1 MKKIILFFFLAV
13 SFGLQAQKVYIHCGN
28 LIDGITDH
36 AKQEMT
42 LIIEGDTI
50 KSIRTGYLQPDGRED
65 RVIDCRS
72 MTVMPGLMDM
82 HVHIEGETSPDHYLK
97 RFTQNREVTAFESI
111 RYAEATLM
119 AGFTTVRDLGGSG
132 VNIALRDAVNKGL
145 VIGPRIFTA
154 GKSIAS
160 TGGHADPTSGFR
172 RTLEGDAGPREGV
185 ADGPDQCT
193 EAVRWRYKNGA
204 DLIKITGTGGVLSMA
219 KNGQN
224 PQFTQEEMNTIVRI
238 AADYGFHVAV
248 HAHGAEGMKRA
259 VLAGVHS
266 IEHGTLMT
274 PEIMD
279 LMIEKGT
286 WYVPTITA
294 GKFVAE
300 KAKISGYYPEVIRP
314 KALAIGPKIQSTFA
328 EAYRHGVK
336 IAFGTDAG
344 VFPHGDNWKEFVYM
358 TEAGMPPM
366 EAIQSATMGGARLL
380 EIDDRLG
387 SIEEGKIADV
397 IAVEG
402 DPLADIQKMKEVR
415 FVMKEG
421 RVYKYENE

>member
-1 MKKIILFFFLAV
+1 MNKSLFLLLFLSCFQLA
-13 SFGLQAQKVYIHCGN
+13 AQKQYIQCGR
-28 LIDGITDH
+28 LIDGKSD
-36 AKQEMT
+36 KVRREMT
-42 LIIEGDTI
+42 VIVA
-50 KSIRTGYLQPDGRED
+50 DGRIESVEKGFLTPENEED
-65 RVIDCRS
+65 RLIDCRHL
-72 MTVMPGLMDM
+72 TVMPGLMDM

-97 RFTQNREVTAFESI
+97 RFTQNREVTAFESLT
-111 RYAEATLM
+111 YAERTLM

-132 VNIALRDAVNKGL
+132 VNIALRDAINKGL
-145 VIGPRIFTA
+145 VNGPRIFTC

-185 ADGPDQCT
+185 ADGVSQCT

-219 KNGQN
+219 KNGEN
-224 PQFTQEEMNTIVRI
+224 PQFSREEMNAIVRT
-238 AADYGFHVAV
+238 ARDYGFHVAV

-300 KAKISGYYPEVIRP
+300 KAKIPGYYPEVIRP
-314 KALAIGPKIQSTFA
+314 KALAIGPKIQATFA
-328 EAYRHGVK
+328 RAYKRGVK

-344 VFPHGDNWKEFVYM
+344 VYPHGENWKEFLYM

-366 EAIQSATMGGARLL
+366 EAIQSATMGGAMLL
-380 EIDDRLG
+380 GMEDELG
-387 SIEEGKIADV
+387 SVEAGKRADI

-402 DPLADIQKMKEVR
+402 NPIENIAQMKQVR
-415 FVMKEG
+415 FVMKDG
-421 RVYKYENE
+421 VIYKSEL

>member
-1 MKKIILFFFLAV
+1 MNKSLFLLLFLSCFQLA
-13 SFGLQAQKVYIHCGN
+13 AQKQYIQCGR
-28 LIDGITDH
+28 LIDGKSD
-36 AKQEMT
+36 KVRREMT
-42 LIIEGDTI
+42 VIVA
-50 KSIRTGYLQPDGRED
+50 DGRIESIEKGFLTPENEED
-65 RVIDCRS
+65 RLIDCRHL
-72 MTVMPGLMDM
+72 TVMPGLMDM

-97 RFTQNREVTAFESI
+97 RFTQNREVTAFESLT
-111 RYAEATLM
+111 YAERTLM

-132 VNIALRDAVNKGL
+132 VNIALRDAINKGL
-145 VIGPRIFTA
+145 VTGPRIFTC

-185 ADGPDQCT
+185 ADGVAQCT

-219 KNGQN
+219 KNGEN
-224 PQFTQEEMNTIVRI
+224 PQFSREEMNAIVQT
-238 AADYGFHVAV
+238 AKDYGFHVAV

-300 KAKISGYYPEVIRP
+300 KAKIPGYYPEVIRP
-314 KALAIGPKIQSTFA
+314 KALAIGPKIQATFA
-328 EAYRHGVK
+328 RAYKRGVQ

-344 VFPHGDNWKEFVYM
+344 VYPHGENWKEFLYM

-366 EAIQSATMGGARLL
+366 EAIQSATMGGAMLL
-380 EIDDRLG
+380 GMEDELG
-387 SIEEGKIADV
+387 SVEAGKRADI

-402 DPLADIQKMKEVR
+402 NPLENIAQMKQVR
-415 FVMKEG
+415 FVMKDG
-421 RVYKYENE
+421 VIYKSEL

>member
-1 MKKIILFFFLAV
+1 MLLSCFQLA
-13 SFGLQAQKVYIHCGN
+13 AQKQFIQCGR
-28 LIDGITDH
+28 LIDGKSD
-36 AKQEMT
+36 KVRLEMT
-42 LIIEGDTI
+42 IVVANGMIESV
-50 KSIRTGYLQPDGRED
+50 KKGYIAPENGID
-65 RVIDCRS
+65 RLIDCRNL
-72 MTVMPGLMDM
+72 TVMPGLMDM
-82 HVHIEGETSPDHYLK
+82 HVHIEGETSSDHYLK
-97 RFTQNREVTAFESI
+97 RFTQNREVTAFESLK
-111 RYAEATLM
+111 YAERTLM

-132 VNIALRDAVNKGL
+132 VNIALRDAINKGI
-145 VIGPRIFTA
+145 VMGPRIFTC

-160 TGGHADPTSGFR
+160 TGGHADPSSGFR

-185 ADGPDQCT
+185 ADGVDQCM

-204 DLIKITGTGGVLSMA
+204 DLIKITATGGVLSMA

-224 PQFTQEEMNTIVRI
+224 PQFTQEEINAIVHT
-238 AADYGFHVAV
+238 ASDYGFHVAV

-279 LMIEKGT
+279 LMIERGT

-300 KAKISGYYPEVIRP
+300 KAKIPGYYPEIIRP
-314 KALAIGPKIQSTFA
+314 KALAIGPKIQTTFA
-328 EAYRHGVK
+328 QAYKKGVK

-344 VFPHGDNWKEFVYM
+344 VYPHGENWKEFVYM

-366 EAIQSATMGGARLL
+366 EAIQSATMGGAMLL
-380 EIDDRLG
+380 GLEDELG
-387 SIEEGKIADV
+387 SIETGKRADI

-402 DPLADIQKMKEVR
+402 NPIENIEQMQHVR
-415 FVMKEG
+415 FVMKDG
-421 RVYKYENE
+421 VIYKFEN

>member
-1 MKKIILFFFLAV
+1 MALFL
-13 SFGLQAQKVYIHCGN
+13 SCLQVTAQDLYIQCGR
-28 LIDGITDH
+28 LIDGKSD
-36 AKQEMT
+36 KVREKMT
-42 LIIEGDTI
+42 LIVAEGRIERVAEGFLTPENEGD
-50 KSIRTGYLQPDGRED
+50 RL
-65 RVIDCRS
+65 IDCRNL
-72 MTVMPGLMDM
+72 TVMPGLMDM
-82 HVHIEGETSPDHYLK
+82 HVHIEGETAPDHYLK
-97 RFTQNREVTAFESI
+97 RFTQNREVTAFESLQ
-111 RYAEATLM
+111 YAERTLM

-132 VNIALRDAVNKGL
+132 VNIALRDAINEGL
-145 VIGPRIFTA
+145 VTGPRIFTS

-172 RTLEGDAGPREGV
+172 RSLEGDAGPREGV
-185 ADGPDQCT
+185 ADGVDQCI

-224 PQFTQEEMNTIVRI
+224 PQFSQEEMNAIVQT
-238 AADYGFHVAV
+238 ASDYGFHVAV

-300 KAKISGYYPEVIRP
+300 KAALPGYYPEVIRP

-328 EAYRHGVK
+328 SAYKRGVR

-358 TEAGMPPM
+358 TEAGMPAM
-366 EAIQSATMGGARLL
+366 EAIQSATMGGAMLL
-380 EIDDRLG
+380 GLEDELG
-387 SIEEGKIADV
+387 SIEPGKRADI
-397 IAVEG
+397 IAVDGNPIE
-402 DPLADIQKMKEVR
+402 DITQMKNVR
-415 FVMKEG
+415 FVMKDG
-421 RVYKYENE
+421 VIYKSEL

>member
-1 MKKIILFFFLAV
+1 MNKSLFVALFL
-13 SFGLQAQKVYIHCGN
+13 SCLQVTAQDLYIQCGR
-28 LIDGITDH
+28 LIDGKSD
-36 AKQEMT
+36 KVREKMT
-42 LIIEGDTI
+42 LIVAEGRIERVAEGFLTPENEGD
-50 KSIRTGYLQPDGRED
+50 RL
-65 RVIDCRS
+65 IDCRNL
-72 MTVMPGLMDM
+72 TVMPGLMDM
-82 HVHIEGETSPDHYLK
+82 HVHIEGETAPDHYLK
-97 RFTQNREVTAFESI
+97 RFTQNREVTAFESLQ
-111 RYAEATLM
+111 YAERTLM

-132 VNIALRDAVNKGL
+132 VNIALRDAINEGL
-145 VIGPRIFTA
+145 VTGPRIFTS

-172 RTLEGDAGPREGV
+172 RSLEGDAGPREGV
-185 ADGPDQCT
+185 ADGVDQCI

-224 PQFTQEEMNTIVRI
+224 PQFSQEEMNAIVQT
-238 AADYGFHVAV
+238 ASDYGFHVAV

-300 KAKISGYYPEVIRP
+300 KAALPGYYPEVIRP

-328 EAYRHGVK
+328 SAYKRGVR

-358 TEAGMPPM
+358 TEAGMPAM
-366 EAIQSATMGGARLL
+366 EAIQSATMGGAMLL
-380 EIDDRLG
+380 GLEDELG
-387 SIEEGKIADV
+387 SIEPGKRADI
-397 IAVEG
+397 IAVDGNPIE
-402 DPLADIQKMKEVR
+402 DITQMKNVR
-415 FVMKEG
+415 FVMKDG
-421 RVYKYENE
+421 VIYKSEL

>member
-1 MKKIILFFFLAV
+1 MNKSLFLLLFLSCFQLA
-13 SFGLQAQKVYIHCGN
+13 AQKQYIQCGR
-28 LIDGITDH
+28 LIDGKSD
-36 AKQEMT
+36 KVFKEMT
-42 LIIEGDTI
+42 VIVA
-50 KSIRTGYLQPDGRED
+50 DGRIESVAKGFLTPENEED
-65 RVIDCRS
+65 RIIDCRHL
-72 MTVMPGLMDM
+72 TVMPGLMDM

-97 RFTQNREVTAFESI
+97 RFTQNREVTAFESLK
-111 RYAEATLM
+111 YAERTLM

-132 VNIALRDAVNKGL
+132 VNIALRDAINKGT
-145 VIGPRIFTA
+145 VTGPRIFTC

-185 ADGPDQCT
+185 ADGVAQCT

-219 KNGQN
+219 KNGEN
-224 PQFTQEEMNTIVRI
+224 PQFSREEMNAIVQT
-238 AADYGFHVAV
+238 AKDYGFHVAV

-279 LMIEKGT
+279 LMVERGT

-300 KAKISGYYPEVIRP
+300 KAKIPGYYPEVIRP
-314 KALAIGPKIQSTFA
+314 KALAIGPKIQATFA
-328 EAYRHGVK
+328 RAYKRGVK

-344 VFPHGDNWKEFVYM
+344 VYPHGENWKEFLYM

-366 EAIQSATMGGARLL
+366 EAIQSATMGGAMLL
-380 EIDDRLG
+380 GMEDELG
-387 SIEEGKIADV
+387 SVEAGKRADI

-402 DPLADIQKMKEVR
+402 NPLENIAQMKQVR
-415 FVMKEG
+415 FVMKDG
-421 RVYKYENE
+421 VIYKSEL

>member
-1 MKKIILFFFLAV
+1 MNKSLFVVLLL
-13 SFGLQAQKVYIHCGN
+13 SCLQITAQDIYIQCGR
-28 LIDGITDH
+28 LIDGKSDKVREKMTIIV
-36 AKQEMT
+36 AKGR
-42 LIIEGDTI
+42 IESVS
-50 KSIRTGYLQPDGRED
+50 KGYLIPENEED
-65 RVIDCRS
+65 RLIDCRNL
-72 MTVMPGLMDM
+72 TVMPGLMDM
-82 HVHIEGETSPDHYLK
+82 HVHIEGESSPDHYLK
-97 RFTQNREVTAFESI
+97 RFTQNREVTAFESLQ
-111 RYAEATLM
+111 YAERTLM

-132 VNIALRDAVNKGL
+132 VNIALRDAINEGL
-145 VIGPRIFTA
+145 VTGPRIFTA

-172 RTLEGDAGPREGV
+172 RSLEGDAGPREGV
-185 ADGPDQCT
+185 ADGVDQCI

-224 PQFTQEEMNTIVRI
+224 PQFNPEELNAIVRT
-238 AADYGFHVAV
+238 ASDYGFHVAV

-300 KAKISGYYPEVIRP
+300 KAKIPGYYPEIIRP

-328 EAYRHGVK
+328 EAYKKGVR

-344 VFPHGDNWKEFVYM
+344 VYPHGENWKEFLYM
-358 TEAGMPPM
+358 TEAGMPAM
-366 EAIQSATMGGARLL
+366 EAIQSATMGGALL
-380 EIDDRLG
+380 LGLEDELG
-387 SIEEGKIADV
+387 SIEAGKRADI

-402 DPLADIQKMKEVR
+402 NPLEDIAAMKNVR
-415 FVMKEG
+415 FVMKDG
-421 RVYKYENE
+421 VIYKSEL

>member
-1 MKKIILFFFLAV
+1 MNKSLFLLLFLSCFQLA
-13 SFGLQAQKVYIHCGN
+13 AQKQYIQCGR
-28 LIDGITDH
+28 LIDGKSD
-36 AKQEMT
+36 KVRREMT
-42 LIIEGDTI
+42 VIVA
-50 KSIRTGYLQPDGRED
+50 DGRIESVEKGFLTPENEED
-65 RVIDCRS
+65 RLIDCRHL
-72 MTVMPGLMDM
+72 TVMPGLMDM

-97 RFTQNREVTAFESI
+97 RFTQNREVTAFESLT
-111 RYAEATLM
+111 YAERTLM

-132 VNIALRDAVNKGL
+132 VNIALRDAINKGL
-145 VIGPRIFTA
+145 VTGPRIFTC

-185 ADGPDQCT
+185 ADGVAQCT

-219 KNGQN
+219 KNGEN
-224 PQFTQEEMNTIVRI
+224 PQFSREEMNAIVQT
-238 AADYGFHVAV
+238 AKDYGFHVAV

-300 KAKISGYYPEVIRP
+300 KAKIPGYYPEVIRP
-314 KALAIGPKIQSTFA
+314 KALAIGPKIQATFA
-328 EAYRHGVK
+328 RAYKRGVQ

-344 VFPHGDNWKEFVYM
+344 VYPHGENWKEFLYM

-366 EAIQSATMGGARLL
+366 EAIQSATMGGAMLL
-380 EIDDRLG
+380 GMEDELG
-387 SIEEGKIADV
+387 SVEAGKRADI

-402 DPLADIQKMKEVR
+402 NPLENIAQMKQVR
-415 FVMKEG
+415 FVMKDG
-421 RVYKYENE
+421 VIYKSEL

>member
-1 MKKIILFFFLAV
+1 MNKSLFVALFL
-13 SFGLQAQKVYIHCGN
+13 SCLQVTAQDIYIQCGR
-28 LIDGITDH
+28 LIDGKSDKIREKMTIIV
-36 AKQEMT
+36 AKGR
-42 LIIEGDTI
+42 IESVAKGFLT
-50 KSIRTGYLQPDGRED
+50 PENEED
-65 RVIDCRS
+65 RLIDCRNL
-72 MTVMPGLMDM
+72 TVMPGLMDM

-97 RFTQNREVTAFESI
+97 RFTQNREVTAFESLQ
-111 RYAEATLM
+111 YAERTLM

-132 VNIALRDAVNKGL
+132 VNIALRDAINEGL
-145 VIGPRIFTA
+145 VIGPRIFTS

-172 RTLEGDAGPREGV
+172 RSLEGDAGPREGV
-185 ADGPDQCT
+185 ADGVDQCI

-224 PQFTQEEMNTIVRI
+224 PQFSQEEMNAIVRT
-238 AADYGFHVAV
+238 ASDYGFHVAV

-300 KAKISGYYPEVIRP
+300 KAALPGYYPEVIRP

-328 EAYRHGVK
+328 SAFKRGVR

-344 VFPHGDNWKEFVYM
+344 VFPHGENWKEFVYM
-358 TEAGMPPM
+358 TEAGMPAM
-366 EAIQSATMGGARLL
+366 EAIQSATMGGAMLL
-380 EIDDRLG
+380 GLEDELG
-387 SIEEGKIADV
+387 SIEPGKRADI

-402 DPLADIQKMKEVR
+402 NPIENIEQMKNVR
-415 FVMKEG
+415 FVMKDG
-421 RVYKYENE
+421 VIYKSEL

>member
-1 MKKIILFFFLAV
+1 MNKSLFLVLLLSCFQLA
-13 SFGLQAQKVYIHCGN
+13 AQKQFIQCGR
-28 LIDGITDH
+28 LIDGKSD
-36 AKQEMT
+36 KLRLEMT
-42 LIIEGDTI
+42 IVVADGMIESVQ
-50 KSIRTGYLQPDGRED
+50 KGYIAPENGID
-65 RVIDCRS
+65 RLIDCRNL
-72 MTVMPGLMDM
+72 TVMPGLMDM

-97 RFTQNREVTAFESI
+97 RFTQNREVTAFESLK
-111 RYAEATLM
+111 YAERTLM

-132 VNIALRDAVNKGL
+132 VNIALRDAINKGI
-145 VIGPRIFTA
+145 VMGPRIFTC

-160 TGGHADPTSGFR
+160 TGGHADPSSGFR

-185 ADGPDQCT
+185 ADGVAQCM

-204 DLIKITGTGGVLSMA
+204 DLIKITATGGVLSMA

-224 PQFTQEEMNTIVRI
+224 PQFTQEEINAIVRT
-238 AADYGFHVAV
+238 ASDYGFHVAV

-279 LMIEKGT
+279 LMIERGT

-300 KAKISGYYPEVIRP
+300 KAKIPGYYPEIIRP
-314 KALAIGPKIQSTFA
+314 KALAIGPKIQATFA
-328 EAYRHGVK
+328 QAYKRGVK

-344 VFPHGDNWKEFVYM
+344 VYPHGENWKEFVYM

-366 EAIQSATMGGARLL
+366 EAIQSATMGGAMLL
-380 EIDDRLG
+380 GLEDELG
-387 SIEEGKIADV
+387 SIEAGKRADI
-397 IAVEG
+397 IAVDGNPIEN
-402 DPLADIQKMKEVR
+402 IEQMQNVR
-415 FVMKEG
+415 FVMKDG
-421 RVYKYENE
+421 VIYKFEN

>member
-1 MKKIILFFFLAV
+1 MFLSCFQLA
-13 SFGLQAQKVYIHCGN
+13 AQKQYIQCGR
-28 LIDGITDH
+28 LIDGKSD
-36 AKQEMT
+36 KVLEEMT
-42 LIIEGDTI
+42 VIVADGKIESVEKGFLT
-50 KSIRTGYLQPDGRED
+50 PENEED
-65 RVIDCRS
+65 RLIDCRHL
-72 MTVMPGLMDM
+72 TVMPGLMDM

-97 RFTQNREVTAFESI
+97 RFTQNREVTAFESLK
-111 RYAEATLM
+111 YAERTLM

-132 VNIALRDAVNKGL
+132 VNIALRDAINKGT
-145 VIGPRIFTA
+145 VTGPRIFTC

-185 ADGPDQCT
+185 ADGVAQCT

-219 KNGQN
+219 KNGEN
-224 PQFTQEEMNTIVRI
+224 PQFSREEMNAIVQT
-238 AADYGFHVAV
+238 AKDYGFHVAV

-300 KAKISGYYPEVIRP
+300 KAKIPGYYPEVIRP
-314 KALAIGPKIQSTFA
+314 KALAIGPKIQATFA
-328 EAYRHGVK
+328 RAYKRGVK

-344 VFPHGDNWKEFVYM
+344 VYPHGENWKEFLYM

-366 EAIQSATMGGARLL
+366 EAIQSATMGGAMLL
-380 EIDDRLG
+380 GMEDELG
-387 SIEEGKIADV
+387 SVEAGKRADI

-402 DPLADIQKMKEVR
+402 NPIENIAQMKQVR
-415 FVMKEG
+415 FVMKDG
-421 RVYKYENE
+421 VIYKSEL

>member
-1 MKKIILFFFLAV
+1 MNKSLFLLLFLSCFQLA
-13 SFGLQAQKVYIHCGN
+13 AQKQYIQCGR
-28 LIDGITDH
+28 LIDGKSD
-36 AKQEMT
+36 KVRREMT
-42 LIIEGDTI
+42 VIV
-50 KSIRTGYLQPDGRED
+50 SDGRIESVEKGFLIPENEED
-65 RVIDCRS
+65 RLIDCRHL
-72 MTVMPGLMDM
+72 TVMPGLMDM

-97 RFTQNREVTAFESI
+97 RFTQNREVTAFESLK
-111 RYAEATLM
+111 YAERTLM

-132 VNIALRDAVNKGL
+132 VNIALRDAINKGT
-145 VIGPRIFTA
+145 VTGPRIFTC

-185 ADGPDQCT
+185 ADGVAQCT

-219 KNGQN
+219 KNGEN
-224 PQFTQEEMNTIVRI
+224 PQFSREEMNAIVQT
-238 AADYGFHVAV
+238 AKDYGFHVAV

-300 KAKISGYYPEVIRP
+300 KAKIPGYYPEVIRP
-314 KALAIGPKIQSTFA
+314 KALAIGPKIQATFA
-328 EAYRHGVK
+328 RAYKRGVK

-344 VFPHGDNWKEFVYM
+344 VYPHGENWKEFLYM
-358 TEAGMPPM
+358 TEAGMPAM
-366 EAIQSATMGGARLL
+366 KAIQSATMGGAMLL
-380 EIDDRLG
+380 GMEDELG
-387 SIEEGKIADV
+387 SVEAGKRADI

-402 DPLADIQKMKEVR
+402 NPIENIAQMKQVR
-415 FVMKEG
+415 FVMKDG
-421 RVYKYENE
+421 VIYKSEL